1 MKLLAIWSIHKDQV
15 YFYVS
20 TENENLK
27 LVSFTLISTSMNY
40 LRISLT
46 KYMRIFA
53 QEIIASKGIEKDQ
66 NSRRLCMIM
75 G

>member
-1 MKLLAIWSIHKDQV
+1 MKLLAIWSIYKDQV
-15 YFYVS
+15 YFYIS

-27 LVSFTLISTSMNY
+27 LVSFILISTSMNY

-46 KYMRIFA
+46 KYMQIFA

-66 NSRRLCMIM
+66 NRRLCMIM